1 MSPPAFAEAPIVR
14 ALLRA
19 LLFATII
26 EAIFFRLLELP
37 ARLPLPA
44 WAPDLRVTTSRAGML
59 MFFVAYGLSLGAMLS
74 IAYASLRR
82 PAWPGPLN
90 ALGSL
95 GLLALT
101 ALGMSAAIFSQGPAF
116 ALGFGLI
123 ALTVSLGML
132 AGMFET
138 RQDAAGRA
146 FAILLAAALVCLTLQ
161 SAVDLSSMLP
171 LRALPVR
178 WHEPLAAAG
187 RWLFFAAGALAYAAF
202 APRARAD
209 GAVRTA
215 AAYGVPAMAS
225 FALILAVVARPAVL
239 ESVAGAAGPDGAR
252 SAIGILETSVAA
264 AATFLVL
271 FSALRAMMTP
281 ALRTNGYGLL
291 FLLLSGVPHRIAYQ
305 HLLGV
310 LGVALVSAADCAP
323 PLPAIPVFIASPEP
337 LEPGPA
343 EPAGQ
348 PGPVTWPDDRS

>member
-1 MSPPAFAEAPIVR
+1 MSSPAFAEAPLVR
-14 ALLRA
+14 AFLRA

-37 ARLPLPA
+37 ARLPLPE
-44 WAPDLRVTTSRAGML
+44 WAPDLRVTTGRAGML
-59 MFFVAYGLSLGAMLS
+59 MFFVAYGLCLATMMA

-82 PAWPGPLN
+82 PAWPGPAN

-101 ALGMSAAIFSQGPAF
+101 ALGLSAAIFSQGPAF
-116 ALGFGLI
+116 ALGFALI
-123 ALTVSLGML
+123 ALAVSLGML
-132 AGMFET
+132 AGMYET
-138 RQDAAGRA
+138 RKDAAGRA
-146 FAILLAAALVCLTLQ
+146 FAVLLAAALVCLTLQ
-161 SAVDLSSMLP
+161 TVLDLSSMLP
-171 LRALPVR
+171 TRPLPAR
-178 WHEPLAAAG
+178 WHGPLDAAG
-187 RWLFFAAGALAYAAF
+187 RWLIFAAGALAYAAF
-202 APRARAD
+202 APRARSE
-209 GAVRTA
+209 GAVRAA

-239 ESVAGAAGPDGAR
+239 DSVAGAAGPEGAR

-271 FSALRAMMTP
+271 FAALRAMMTP

-310 LGVALVSAADCAP
+310 LGVALISAADCAP
-323 PLPAIPVFIASPEP
+323 PLPSIPVFISPGEA
-337 LEPGPA
+337 PGPA
-343 EPAGQ
+343 PVEPAAE